1 MINHSKDLWMYLKV
15 HNRIARY
22 LKPRLP
28 VVTPETVLLP
38 QPERSRR
45 DPHLLLD
52 RTPLCDGN
60 DPHPMRCA
68 LCPIARE
75 CKGSMAM
82 D

>member
-1 MINHSKDLWMYLKV
+1 MHRKDLQVNLKV
-15 HNRIARY
+15 YNRIAKY

-38 QPERSRR
+38 EFERSRR
-45 DPHLLLD
+45 APHVVLDPI
-52 RTPLCDGN
+52 PLCDGN

-68 LCPIARE
+68 LCPITRQ
-75 CKGSMAM
+75 CKGSIAV